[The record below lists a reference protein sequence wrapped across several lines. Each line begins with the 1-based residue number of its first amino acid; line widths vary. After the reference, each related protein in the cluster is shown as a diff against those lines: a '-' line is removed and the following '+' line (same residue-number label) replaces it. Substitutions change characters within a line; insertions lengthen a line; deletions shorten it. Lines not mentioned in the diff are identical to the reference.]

1 MYSDN
6 PHVID
11 VFNDSSSIRA
21 NLVKEKED
29 GQDVQYLV
37 LRCRLKKEEIL
48 PDSTGTIYAH
58 MTDAVQHMRIP
69 ITPVE
74 EEKASKGKK

>member
-11 VFNDSSSIRA
+11 VFNDSSDIRA
-21 NLVKEKED
+21 KLVKEKED
-29 GQDVQYLV
+29 GMDVHYLV

-48 PDSTGTIYAH
+48 PDSTGTVYAH
-58 MTDAVQHMRIP
+58 MTDAVQHVRIP
-69 ITPVE
+69 IMTVE
-74 EEKASKGKK
+74 EEKAAKGKK